1 MSTFE
6 AILQRDSIKS
16 LTNVKSTHG
25 LNKVSTELTVDKSGK
40 SDDDGRTVWDVTIV
54 LEDSNVASVF
64 KVEELEME
72 MTNLFLRHLP
82 ISSDDGN
89 VIGKIDFLYTTKA
102 IVERNTAL
110 FDATKKSAKK
120 EKEITSNAT
129 TVPVSNNEGEEE
141 MPAEA
146 HSANV
151 SASVSNDE
159 GGGGKMPAKTT
170 AVFECDKK
178 MPAKKYNDTNDEGGG
193 GKMPAKT
200 TAVFEC
206 DKKMPAKKRRVGK
219 ENNMNSPIGKKQ
231 STCLTTAPRPRRKTA
246 RASIVTID
254 GKKFAR
260 ATNGGALKPLARG
273 VKTPIRK
280 KKKLVKKL
288 PIHD

>member
-25 LNKVSTELTVDKSGK
+25 LNKVSTELTIDKSGK
-40 SDDDGRTVWDVTIV
+40 SDDDGRTVWDVAIV

-178 MPAKKYNDTNDEGGG
+178 MPAKK
-193 GKMPAKT
+193 
-200 TAVFEC
+200 
-206 DKKMPAKKRRVGK
+206 RRIGK

-231 STCLTTAPRPRRKTA
+231 SMASDMTTAPRPRRKTA